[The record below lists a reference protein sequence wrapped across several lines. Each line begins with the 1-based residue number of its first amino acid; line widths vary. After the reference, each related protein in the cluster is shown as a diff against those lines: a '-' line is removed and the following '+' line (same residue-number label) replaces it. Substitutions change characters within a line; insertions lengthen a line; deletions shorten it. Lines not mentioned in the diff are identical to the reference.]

1 MAYKGKYSR
10 KQTRVS
16 PFFALLGVIVV
27 PVALALTV
35 LLLGRMV
42 QSMGRSKAAVLNQTA
57 DQAILQQFDGV
68 ENQVVKVHGA
78 RGL

>member
-1 MAYKGKYSR
+1 MAYQGKYSR

-16 PFFALLGVIVV
+16 PFFTLLGVIVV

-57 DQAILQQFDGV
+57 DQAIL
-68 ENQVVKVHGA
+68 H
-78 RGL
+78 